1 MPTPYTGINMS
12 TRPRGHSD
20 YLLVKE
26 HGKSSDFPKQ
36 LPTAFNRQSR
46 DLTHLRPVRGR
57 RIIASR
63 FGLSTPVQ
71 MIFSQLHTS
80 NPNHLTPDVSSKNPP
95 EKSDELS
102 SPQALSQRQS
112 ALAQFQKTPDRVMCR
127 S

>member
-1 MPTPYTGINMS
+1 MLLQITKGLIRKPKLFKIKPLGLPMPTPYTGINTS

-26 HGKSSDFPKQ
+26 HGKSCDFPKQ

-63 FGLSTPVQ
+63 FGLSTPSSHFL
-71 MIFSQLHTS
+71 FSAKK
-80 NPNHLTPDVSSKNPP
+80 P
-95 EKSDELS
+95 
-102 SPQALSQRQS
+102 
-112 ALAQFQKTPDRVMCR
+112 
-127 S
+127 